1 MTDKL
6 PQKILIIGPAWVG
19 DMVMAQ
25 TLFKLI
31 KQRNP
36 NVIIDVLAPAW
47 SAPLLARMPEVSQF
61 IVLPFNHGEFKFIER
76 FKFGR
81 QLKST
86 KYDQAIIL
94 PNSFK
99 SAFIPFFAGIPLR
112 TSWRGEMRWGLLND
126 IRYLNKEKL
135 PLMIERFMALGLNKN
150 EQIPKPYPR
159 PSLIFSEQDRKLA
172 IAKHQLTISQKPI
185 MALCPGAEFGPAKRW
200 PAEYYAEIANK
211 KLAEGWNVWIFG
223 SPKDQ
228 TEAAIIQKITNN
240 NCIDLTGK
248 TSLAEAIDLLSL
260 ANLVV
265 SNDSGLMH
273 IAAALNRPLIVLYG
287 SSDPRFTPPL
297 SDNVKIL
304 SLKLSC
310 SPCFQRKC
318 PLQHQKCLRDMS
330 SSMVFNAMA
339 ELNI

>member
-1 MTDKL
+1 MSNKA
-6 PQKILIIGPAWVG
+6 PQKILINGPAWVG

-36 NVIIDVLAPAW
+36 EVIIDVLAPAW

-61 IVLPFNHGEFKFIER
+61 LVLPFKHGDFKFIER

-81 QLKST
+81 QLKSA

-94 PNSFK
+94 PNSLK
-99 SAFIPFFAGIPLR
+99 SAFIPFFANIPIR

-150 EQIPKPYPR
+150 EEIPKPYPR
-159 PSLIFSEQDRKLA
+159 PQLIISETERNQA
-172 IAKHQLTISQKPI
+172 IYKHQIKISQKPI

-211 KLAEGWNVWIFG
+211 KLAEGWDVWIFG

-228 TEAAIIQKITNN
+228 AEATIIQKITNN
-240 NCIDLTGK
+240 QCIDLTGK
-248 TSLAEAIDLLSL
+248 TTLAEAIDLLSL

-273 IAAALNRPLIVLYG
+273 IAASLDRPLIVLYG

-310 SPCFQRKC
+310 SPCFQRTC
-318 PLQHQKCLRDMS
+318 PLQHQKCLKDLS
-330 SSMVFNAMA
+330 ASMVLDAMT

>member
-1 MTDKL
+1 MPNKI
-6 PQKILIIGPAWVG
+6 PQKILINGPAWVG
-19 DMVMAQ
+19 DMVMTQ
-25 TLFKLI
+25 TLFKLL

-36 NVIIDVLAPAW
+36 QVIIDVLAPAW

-61 IVLPFNHGEFKFIER
+61 LVLPFKHGDFKFLER
-76 FKFGR
+76 YKFGR
-81 QLKST
+81 QLKSAQ
-86 KYDQAIIL
+86 YDQAIIL

-99 SAFIPFFAGIPLR
+99 SAFIPFFAGIPIR

-150 EQIPKPYPR
+150 EEIIKPYPR
-159 PSLIFSEQDRKLA
+159 PQLIISETERNQA
-172 IAKHQLTISQKPI
+172 ILKHQINITQKPI
-185 MALCPGAEFGPAKRW
+185 LALCPGAEFGPAKRW
-200 PAEYYAEIANK
+200 PAEYYAEIAHK
-211 KLAEGWNVWIFG
+211 KLAEGWDVWIFG

-240 NCIDLTGK
+240 HCIDLTGK
-248 TSLAEAIDLLSL
+248 TTLAEAIDLLSL

-273 IAAALNRPLIVLYG
+273 ISAALDRPLIVLYG

-310 SPCFQRKC
+310 SPCFQRTC
-318 PLQHQKCLRDMS
+318 PLQHQKCLKDLS
-330 SSMVFNAMA
+330 ATMVLNAMA
-339 ELNI
+339 ELN

>member
-1 MTDKL
+1 MTNKI

-31 KQRNP
+31 KQRYP
-36 NVIIDVLAPAW
+36 QVIIDVLAPAW

-61 IVLPFNHGEFKFIER
+61 LVLPFKHGEFKFIER
-76 FKFGR
+76 YQFAKK
-81 QLKST
+81 LKSS

-99 SAFIPFFAGIPLR
+99 SAFIPFFANIPIR

-150 EQIPKPYPR
+150 EIITKPYPR
-159 PSLIFSEQDRKLA
+159 PALVISEHERNHALSR
-172 IAKHQLTISQKPI
+172 HQLTISQKPI

-211 KLAEGWNVWIFG
+211 KLAEGWDVWIFG
-223 SPKDQ
+223 SSKDRD
-228 TEAAIIQKITNN
+228 EAEIIQKITQNV
-240 NCIDLTGK
+240 CKDLTGK

-310 SPCFQRKC
+310 SPCFQRTC
-318 PLQHQKCLRDMS
+318 PLQHQKCLRDLS
-330 SSMVFNAMA
+330 SAMVLQASS
-339 ELNI
+339 ELTL